1 MTSPPALL
9 CGISVD
15 SRREG
20 PLGYEARD
28 ASKGFRVF
36 VLLLWVFPF
45 SCGCSPQRAQLVS
58 YMPLADYFAA
68 RTEHAP
74 RICALRRR

>member
-28 ASKGFRVF
+28 ASKGFRGF
-36 VLLLWVFPF
+36 ALLLWVFRF
-45 SCGCSPQRAQLVS
+45 VRMLTTAFVLVC
-58 YMPLADYFAA
+58 YMPS
-68 RTEHAP
+68 
-74 RICALRRR
+74 